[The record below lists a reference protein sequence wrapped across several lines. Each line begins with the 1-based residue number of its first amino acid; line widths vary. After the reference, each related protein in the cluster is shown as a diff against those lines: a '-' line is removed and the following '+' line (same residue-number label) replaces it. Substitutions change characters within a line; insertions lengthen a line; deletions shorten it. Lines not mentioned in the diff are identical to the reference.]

1 MTAHGL
7 FALLFAPSGQNAG
20 GGMTVFLVQ
29 IGALIAIFYFMLIRP
44 QRRQQERHRQLLA
57 SLQRGD
63 RIVTSG
69 GIIGEVVHLKDDEV
83 TVKSGESRLI
93 VQRDSP
99 LFTVTSSSF
108 RCTTS
113 PMMPPEVTMR
123 SPRCSDASSCRCRSC
138 CRRCGRISMK

>member
-7 FALLFAPSGQNAG
+7 FALLFAPSGQSAG

-44 QRRQQERHRQLLA
+44 QRRQREQHVQLLA

-93 VQRDSP
+93 VQRSNIATI
-99 LFTVTSSSF
+99 LN
-108 RCTTS
+108 
-113 PMMPPEVTMR
+113 R
-123 SPRCSDASSCRCRSC
+123 SIEAAKPQ
-138 CRRCGRISMK
+138 